1 MNIISISKKIAALCK
16 TAARVMYDYEAGEG
30 ALSDDY
36 IYISEEH
43 TVYKV
48 PASVDVCAIFD
59 KLFEARRA
67 AGRHGMDIMNEGTA
81 KKCYNAQFKE
91 NAPIKFNISEKIT
104 AEVLTFSGKLKA
116 GWRFL
121 DDPDTGAFR
130 AVNTKFMD
138 VFAGFEYTATA
149 DDKRSN
155 YPFFV
160 SVPDEN
166 ITALILPF
174 SMDRST
180 AEAAI
185 KKAAELEKEN
195 AQKIKGVYFDGGIYS
210 AFIAGGRKDQR
221 TAEKVIKY
229 LGGLHNWD
237 EETIKKAIIDPSYI
251 ASVKK
256 NLVTVTAEK
265 KTLDGGATYYYSFSN
280 NTTGKNH
287 FFRSEAEKYTR
298 IGGDGFFTFIYGKD
312 REKIDAAEAAE
323 VKTEPAEA
331 IAAADQEPA
340 DDITT
345 EPAEDIPAE
354 AAEVPADQ
362 EPPAEPEKETAM
374 LSTDEEII
382 ASLKARR
389 HRLCAALAALDPVD
403 DSGLIESIKTD
414 LAGIISELIDYNAIT
429 IKEDR
434 PAAEIVSRALSAAE
448 NATKNTSAI
457 IKAGIAAEA
466 FTAAELLDFIEKDI
480 LPAVHTFSG
489 WMAAGYTV
497 KKGEKALFKADI
509 WQKFRG
515 TYYKHT
521 AAFFGPA
528 QVEAIPEGGK

>member
-30 ALSDDY
+30 ALSDDF

-48 PASVDVCAIFD
+48 PASVDVCAVFD
-59 KLFEARRA
+59 KLFEVRRA
-67 AGRHGMDIMNEGTA
+67 AGRHGVDIMNEGTA
-81 KKCYNAQFKE
+81 KRCYNAQYKE

-121 DDPDTGAFR
+121 DDPNTGAFR
-130 AVNTKFMD
+130 AVNTKFLD
-138 VFAGFEYTATA
+138 VFTGFEYTATA

-210 AFIAGGRKDQR
+210 AFISGGRKDQK
-221 TAEKVIKY
+221 TAEKIIKY

-237 EETIKKAIIDPSYI
+237 EETINKAISDPSYI
-251 ASVKK
+251 ASAKK
-256 NLVTVTAEK
+256 SLINVTAEK
-265 KTLDGGATYYYSFSN
+265 KTLDGGETYYYSFSN
-280 NTTGKNH
+280 NETGKKC
-287 FFRSEAEKYTR
+287 FWRSEAEKYTR
-298 IGGDGFFTFIYGKD
+298 ISDGFFTFIYGKA
-312 REKIDAAEAAE
+312 REEIDAAEAAE

-340 DDITT
+340 EAAEDITT

-354 AAEVPADQ
+354 AADDPEDQ
-362 EPPAEPEKETAM
+362 EPTAEPEE
-374 LSTDEEII
+374 
-382 ASLKARR
+382 
-389 HRLCAALAALDPVD
+389 
-403 DSGLIESIKTD
+403 G
-414 LAGIISELIDYNAIT
+414 
-429 IKEDR
+429 

-480 LPAVHTFSG
+480 LPAVHTFRG

-528 QVEAIPEGGK
+528 QVEAIPEGSK

>member
-1 MNIISISKKIAALCK
+1 MNIISICKKISALCK

-48 PASVDVCAIFD
+48 PASIDVCAIFD
-59 KLFEARRA
+59 KLFEDRRA
-67 AGRHGMDIMNEGTA
+67 AGRHGMDHMNEGTA

-121 DDPDTGAFR
+121 DDSGTGAFR
-130 AVNTKFMD
+130 AVNTKFLD

-180 AEAAI
+180 AESAI

-210 AFIAGGRKDQR
+210 AFISGGRRDQK
-221 TAEKVIKY
+221 TAEKIIKY

-237 EETIKKAIIDPSYI
+237 GETINKAIKDPSYI
-251 ASVKK
+251 ASAKK
-256 NLVTVTAEK
+256 SLVNVTAEK
-265 KTLDGGATYYYSFSN
+265 KTLDGGETYYYSFSN
-280 NTTGKNH
+280 NGTGKNY
-287 FFRSEAEKYTR
+287 FFRSEAEKYTK
-298 IGGDGFFTFIYGKD
+298 IDGDGFFTFIYGTA

-340 DDITT
+340 DDITP
-345 EPAEDIPAE
+345 EPAEAIPAE
-354 AAEVPADQ
+354 AAED
-362 EPPAEPEKETAM
+362 PAEPEK
-374 LSTDEEII
+374 
-382 ASLKARR
+382 
-389 HRLCAALAALDPVD
+389 
-403 DSGLIESIKTD
+403 G
-414 LAGIISELIDYNAIT
+414 
-429 IKEDR
+429 
-434 PAAEIVSRALSAAE
+434 PAAEIITRALSAAE

-466 FTAAELLDFIEKDI
+466 FTTAELLDFVEKDI
-480 LPAVHTFSG
+480 IPAVHTFRG

-509 WQKFRG
+509 WQKFKG

-521 AAFFGPA
+521 AAFFGPS
-528 QVEAIPEGGK
+528 QVEAIPEVCK

>member
-16 TAARVMYDYEAGEG
+16 TAARVLYDYETTEG

-43 TVYKV
+43 TVYKL
-48 PASVDVCAIFD
+48 PASVDVCAVFD
-59 KLFEARRA
+59 NLFEIRRA
-67 AGRHGMDIMNEGTA
+67 AGCHGMDIMNEGTA
-81 KKCYNAQFKE
+81 KRCYNAQYKE

-121 DDPDTGAFR
+121 DDPETESFR
-130 AVNTKFMD
+130 ACNTKFLD
-138 VFAGFEYTATA
+138 VFTGFDYTATA
-149 DDKRSN
+149 ADKKSN
-155 YPFFV
+155 MPFFV
-160 SVPDEN
+160 AVPDEN

-174 SMDRST
+174 TMDRET

-185 KKAAELEKEN
+185 KKAAVLTAEKAE
-195 AQKIKGVYFDGGIYS
+195 ADAGKIKGVYFDGGIYS
-210 AFIAGGRKDQR
+210 AFISGGRRDQK

-237 EETIKKAIIDPSYI
+237 DETINKAIKDPSYI
-251 ASVKK
+251 ASAKK
-256 NLVTVTAEK
+256 SLVNVTAEK
-265 KTLDGGATYYYSFSN
+265 KTLDGGETYYYSFSN
-280 NTTGKNH
+280 NVTGKNS
-287 FFRSEAEKYTR
+287 FFRSENEKYTK
-298 IGGDGFFTFIYGKD
+298 IDGAGFFTFIYGAA

-340 DDITT
+340 DDITP
-345 EPAEDIPAE
+345 EPAEAIPAE
-354 AAEVPADQ
+354 AAED
-362 EPPAEPEKETAM
+362 PAEPEK
-374 LSTDEEII
+374 
-382 ASLKARR
+382 
-389 HRLCAALAALDPVD
+389 
-403 DSGLIESIKTD
+403 G
-414 LAGIISELIDYNAIT
+414 
-429 IKEDR
+429 
-434 PAAEIVSRALSAAE
+434 PAAEIITRALSAAE

-466 FTAAELLDFIEKDI
+466 FTTAELLDFVEKDI
-480 LPAVHTFSG
+480 VPAVHTFRG

-509 WQKFRG
+509 WQKFKG

-528 QVEAIPEGGK
+528 QVEVIPDGGKL

>member
-30 ALSDDY
+30 ALSDDF

-43 TVYKV
+43 TVYRI
-48 PASVDVCAIFD
+48 PASVDVCAVFD

-67 AGRHGMDIMNEGTA
+67 AGRHGMDLINEGTA

-121 DDPDTGAFR
+121 DDPDSGAFR

-138 VFAGFEYTATA
+138 VFAGFEYIATA

-166 ITALILPF
+166 VTALILPF

-185 KKAAELEKEN
+185 KEAAELEKEN

-210 AFIAGGRKDQR
+210 AFIAGGRKDQK
-221 TAEKVIKY
+221 TAEKIIMY

-237 EETIKKAIIDPSYI
+237 EETIKKAISDPSYI

-256 NLVTVTAEK
+256 SLINVTAEK
-265 KTLDGGATYYYSFSN
+265 KTLDEGETYYYSFSN
-280 NTTGKNH
+280 NETGKKC
-287 FFRSEAEKYTR
+287 FWRSEAEKYTR
-298 IGGDGFFTFIYGKD
+298 ISDGFFTFIYGKA
-312 REKIDAAEAAE
+312 REAIDAAEAAE
-323 VKTEPAEA
+323 VKTET
-331 IAAADQEPA
+331 AAADQEPAEAA

-354 AAEVPADQ
+354 AADDPADQ
-362 EPPAEPEKETAM
+362 EPPAETEEGPAM
-374 LSTDEEII
+374 PSSDEEII
-382 ASLKARR
+382 ENLKARR
-389 HRLCAALAALDPVD
+389 HRLCAALAALDPVA
-403 DSGLIESIKTD
+403 DSNLIESIKTD
-414 LAGIISELIDYNAIT
+414 LAGIISELIDYKAIT
-429 IKEDR
+429 IKKDR

-466 FTAAELLDFIEKDI
+466 FTAAELLDFVEKDI

>member
-1 MNIISISKKIAALCK
+1 MNIISISKKISALCK
-16 TAARVMYDYEAGEG
+16 KAARVIYDYEAGEG
-30 ALSDDY
+30 ALSDDF

-43 TVYKV
+43 TVYKI
-48 PASVDVCAIFD
+48 PASVDVCAVFD

-67 AGRHGMDIMNEGTA
+67 AGSHGMDIMNEGTA

-138 VFAGFEYTATA
+138 VFAGFEYIATA
-149 DDKRSN
+149 DDKKSN

-210 AFIAGGRKDQR
+210 AFISGGRKDQK

-237 EETIKKAIIDPSYI
+237 EETITKAINNPSYI

-265 KTLDGGATYYYSFSN
+265 KTLDGGETYYYSFSN
-280 NTTGKNH
+280 NLTGKNF
-287 FFRSEAEKYTR
+287 FFRAEGEKYTK
-298 IGGDGFFTFIYGKD
+298 ISDGFFTFIYGKD

-323 VKTEPAEA
+323 AKTEP
-331 IAAADQEPA
+331 AAADQEPA
-340 DDITT
+340 EADITT
-345 EPAEDIPAE
+345 EPAEAIPAE
-354 AAEVPADQ
+354 AADD
-362 EPPAEPEKETAM
+362 PAETAEKETAM
-374 LSTDEEII
+374 PSSDEEII
-382 ASLKARR
+382 ESLKARR
-389 HRLCAALAALDPVD
+389 HRLCAALAALDPVA
-403 DSGLIESIKTD
+403 DSDLIESIKTD

-466 FTAAELLDFIEKDI
+466 FTAAELLDFVEKDI